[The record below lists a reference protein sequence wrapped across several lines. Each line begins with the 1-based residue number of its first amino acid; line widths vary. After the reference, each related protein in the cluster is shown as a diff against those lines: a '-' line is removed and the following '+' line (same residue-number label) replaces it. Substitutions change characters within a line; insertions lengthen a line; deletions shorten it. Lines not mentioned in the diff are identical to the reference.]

1 MMKIPLRRSDLL
13 RAIGIESAR
22 LSYPGSM
29 SRGKSPV
36 VKQGTK
42 SIVENYFA
50 EAFPMGEVWS
60 SAHDIAGRYDDWHRE
75 RLAEIEE
82 AIAKQVWAGNQPMSV
97 AAKFLNTFM
106 HQLMKYEPARP
117 LFVALHLP
125 LDSRVFAALRR
136 ERLPALSHIRN
147 QLSESPY
154 ALRYDAHEQIQDV
167 LTRFIDELNRR
178 PGAEFA
184 IRSRIE
190 LNWLWL

>member
-1 MMKIPLRRSDLL
+1 MQIPLTKSDLF
-13 RAIGIESAR
+13 RAISMETAR

-29 SRGKSPV
+29 SRGKSSV

-42 SIVENYFA
+42 IIVENYFA
-50 EAFPMGEVWS
+50 ESFPMGEVWS
-60 SAHDIAGRYDDWHRE
+60 SAHDIADRYDAWHHE
-75 RLAEIEE
+75 RLIKFEG
-82 AIAKQVWAGNQPMSV
+82 AIAKQVCPGNQPMSV

-117 LFVALHLP
+117 LFASLHLP

-136 ERLPALSHIRN
+136 ERSPALADIRDH
-147 QLSESPY
+147 LSKSPY
-154 ALRYDAHEQIQDV
+154 ALEYDAHKQIQDA

-190 LNWLWL
+190 LNVLWL

>member
-1 MMKIPLRRSDLL
+1 MQIPLTKSDLF
-13 RAIGIESAR
+13 RAISMETAR

-42 SIVENYFA
+42 IIVENYFA
-50 EAFPMGEVWS
+50 EIFPMGEVWS
-60 SAHDIAGRYDDWHRE
+60 SADDIASRYDDWHRE
-75 RLAEIEE
+75 RVEEFAREI
-82 AIAKQVWAGNQPMSV
+82 KHQVPHGNRKSV

-117 LFVALHLP
+117 LFDSLHLP
-125 LDSRVFAALRR
+125 LDARVFAAFRR
-136 ERLPALSHIRN
+136 ERSPALASIRDH
-147 QLSESPY
+147 LSKSPY
-154 ALRYDAHEQIQDV
+154 ALEYEAHEQIQDA
-167 LTRFIDELNRR
+167 LTSFIDELNRR